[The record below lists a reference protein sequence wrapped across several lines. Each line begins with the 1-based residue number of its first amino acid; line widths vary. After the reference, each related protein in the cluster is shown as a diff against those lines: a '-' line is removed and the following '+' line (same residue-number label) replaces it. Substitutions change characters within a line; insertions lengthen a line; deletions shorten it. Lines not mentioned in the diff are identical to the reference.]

1 MAAHFYTWHH
11 GNVHYLKKGLGD
23 PLVLIHNIYPGAD
36 HQEFEHNINELAR
49 HFTVYAIDLLG
60 FGQSDAPRLKY
71 TADLYVQLISDFL
84 REIVS
89 EPAAVISAGLSCS
102 YVTDIA
108 ARQPDLFTRLVFI
121 CPRSE
126 PTGLD
131 SPRWFAP
138 LRRLF
143 LTTPPLGSGFYETM
157 AGDAE
162 LGIFLRGC
170 FYRSRHVT
178 PELIARLRE
187 NSRRPGT
194 IHSYAALV
202 TGYLDKNLL
211 ELLPRVQTPI
221 LLVWGRHAYP
231 TPVEHSVRLLAVT
244 QRSRLE
250 VIEEAGAWP
259 HYEQSAIVNKLI
271 EEYLQGNLPLDS
283 DAAGPHQPVSA
294 AS

>member
-1 MAAHFYTWHH
+1 MASHSYPWQH
-11 GNVHYLKKGLGD
+11 GNIHYVKKGLGD
-23 PLVLIHNIYPGAD
+23 PVLLIHNIYPGAD

-71 TADLYVQLISDFL
+71 TADLYVDLIADFL
-84 REIVS
+84 REVVD
-89 EPAAVISAGLSCS
+89 EPAAVISAGLSCA
-102 YVTDIA
+102 YVADVA
-108 ARQPDLFTRLVFI
+108 LRAPELCTRLVFV

-170 FYRSRHVT
+170 FYRPRQVT
-178 PELIARLRE
+178 PELIARLRD
-187 NSRRPGT
+187 NARRPGT
-194 IHSYAALV
+194 IYSYAALV
-202 TGYLDKNLL
+202 TGYLDKNVL
-211 ELLPRVQTPI
+211 ELLPRVETPI

-231 TPVEHSVRLLAVT
+231 TPVEHSVRLLAIT
-244 QRSRLE
+244 RNGRLE
-250 VIEEAGAWP
+250 VTENAGAWP
-259 HYEQSAIVNKLI
+259 HFEQSAIVNKLI
-271 EEYLQGNLPLDS
+271 EDYLQGDVPEEP
-283 DAAGPHQPVSA
+283 ARAHPPESA
-294 AS
+294 RATP